1 MGLFDGVTSMLDDV
15 FGSEVTVT
23 PEGGAARVERLVF
36 REGPFVVENDG
47 VSFTTVL
54 PTLSGDRRKIA
65 DLVDGGTVDPGNG
78 KIYRCLSAL
87 PSGSPAEDARLTIEL
102 ECIDASA

>member
-1 MGLFDGVTSMLDDV
+1 MGLFDGMTALLDDA
-15 FGSEVTVT
+15 FGGAVTVT
-23 PEGGAARVERLVF
+23 PAGGAARVERVVF
-36 REGPFVVENDG
+36 REAPFAVENDG

-87 PSGSPAEDARLTIEL
+87 PSGSPAGDARLTIEL